1 MSYSSTAT
9 ETYST
14 TDIDVVMRR
23 VTADILMIAN
33 STGAI
38 TEETAR
44 NWSHDIDI
52 LAKNGYLKAVDLTL
66 LSAGVEQKAVRF
78 EVATESGELTM
89 SRPGG
94 VLWPRVSDATLRIV
108 LFYTQ
113 DYDANAR
120 TEMIERLKLSW
131 VPTSVNTSHSTL
143 NLNAGRDYS
152 SNGYGIKRKDFTK

>member
-38 TEETAR
+38 PEETAR
-44 NWSHDIDI
+44 NWSHDVDV

-78 EVATESGELTM
+78 EVTTESGELTM

-143 NLNAGRDYS
+143 NVNAGRDYS